1 MENTL
6 EDLQPFLGVGLEQT
20 AKFSLGQHG
29 DLGKLLPRD
38 PKNGLDLGVDLSGF
52 GDQTAVGKG
61 QLGLGLLQDQLIAP
75 LGGALVLRVAPDGV
89 LLPGV
94 LKHQLHFR
102 GRLRRGVFGAKH
114 LRGTAVAAGLAEEGE
129 GNGIKNRSFARPGV
143 PGDEVETM
151 GPQLLQ
157 SKDGLPGVGAKGG

>member
-1 MENTL
+1 M
-6 EDLQPFLGVGLEQT
+6 EDLQPFLGVGLEQA

-38 PKNGLDLGVDLSGF
+38 PQDGLDLGIDLSGF
-52 GDQTAVGKG
+52 GDQTAVGQG

-102 GRLRRGVFGAKH
+102 GCLRRGVFGAKH
-114 LRGTAVAAGLAEEGE
+114 LRGAAVAAGLAEEGE
-129 GNGIKNRSFARPGV
+129 GDGIKNRGFARSGV
-143 PGDEVETM
+143 PGDEIETVV
-151 GPQLLQ
+151 PQLLQ

>member
-1 MENTL
+1 M
-6 EDLQPFLGVGLEQT
+6 EDLQPFLGVGLEQA

-38 PKNGLDLGVDLSGF
+38 PQDGLDLGVDLSGF
-52 GDQTAVGKG
+52 GDQTAVGQG

-94 LKHQLHFR
+94 LEHQLHFR
-102 GRLRRGVFGAKH
+102 RHLRRGVFGAKH

-129 GNGIKNRSFARPGV
+129 GDGIKDRGLARPGV
-143 PGDEVETM
+143 SGDEVEAM
-151 GPQLLQ
+151 SPQLFQ
-157 SKDGLPGVGAKGG
+157 GEQGLPGIGAEGG